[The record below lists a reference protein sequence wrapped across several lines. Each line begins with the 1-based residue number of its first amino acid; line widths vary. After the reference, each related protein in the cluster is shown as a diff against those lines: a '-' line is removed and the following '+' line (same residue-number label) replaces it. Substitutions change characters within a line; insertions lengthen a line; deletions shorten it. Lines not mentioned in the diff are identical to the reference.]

1 MRPIAIRLDD
11 RTRYELELLAR
22 VTGQSCA
29 DHAARALRDYVQARM
44 EALVAQGIIT
54 PGDGPEEGE
63 FPRRERW
70 DLLV

>member
-11 RTRYELELLAR
+11 RTRWGLELLAR

-29 DHAARALRDYVQARM
+29 EHAARALRDYVQAHI
-44 EALVAQGIIT
+44 EALVDQGKIT
-54 PGDGPEEGE
+54 PGDRPEEDKAL
-63 FPRRERW
+63 PRGRW